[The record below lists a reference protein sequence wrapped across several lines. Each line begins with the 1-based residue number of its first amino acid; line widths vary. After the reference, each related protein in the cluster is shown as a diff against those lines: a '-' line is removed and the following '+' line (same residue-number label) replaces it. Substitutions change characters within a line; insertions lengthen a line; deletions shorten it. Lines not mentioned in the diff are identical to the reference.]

1 MTNCFTGLLSS
12 PTPQPVFS
20 RWSTS
25 LLNSAGSSPA
35 NSIGSSFNY
44 RQPYLGWRSQ
54 ERLANPRT
62 PAERL
67 AQGILPQL
75 DPKQQQQQD
84 QQQQQQQEQEQQ
96 QQQQRTSH
104 QLDVRNSIKEVTS
117 AIVHYVQSGQ
127 EATVKGGR
135 LSPRFNDDNNDDRS
149 DNYHHRNYE
158 DRFASPRGEHN

>member
-1 MTNCFTGLLSS
+1 M
-12 PTPQPVFS
+12 FS

-35 NSIGSSFNY
+35 SSIGSSFNY

-54 ERLANPRT
+54 ERLTNPRT

-75 DPKQQQQQD
+75 ESKH
-84 QQQQQQQEQEQQ
+84 QQQEHHSHQQ
-96 QQQQRTSH
+96 QQQQRNNQ

-127 EATVKGGR
+127 EGTKGGR

-149 DNYHHRNYE
+149 DVNYHHRNYE
-158 DRFASPRGEHN
+158 ERFASPRGEHN